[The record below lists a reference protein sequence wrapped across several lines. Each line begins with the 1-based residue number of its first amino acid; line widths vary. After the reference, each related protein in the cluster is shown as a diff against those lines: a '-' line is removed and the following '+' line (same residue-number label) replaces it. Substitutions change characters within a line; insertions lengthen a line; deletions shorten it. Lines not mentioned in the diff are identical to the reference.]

1 MRGFVQ
7 LCVWALL
14 TVALFVAVLSG
25 IGYALWA
32 DANGRGPLREARTLV
47 IPPHTGVAGV
57 AALLAENGVIR
68 HRLSFEAAAAIAG
81 QGASLL
87 AGEYEFP
94 AGISPLQAIALIV
107 DGKTV
112 RHRLTVPEGLTSPEI
127 VALVRRAPALD
138 GNPGAPP
145 PEGALLPETYIYS
158 YGETRRAM
166 LERMHQA
173 MARALTQAWA
183 ARRPDLPL
191 ADPGQVL
198 VLASLIER
206 EAARADERRRIAA
219 VFVNRLRLGMPLQSD
234 PTVLYALSEGGT
246 GKLERRLTHADL
258 AVASPYNT
266 YRVKG
271 LPPGPIDNPGAAAL
285 RAAARPAST
294 DDLYFVAD
302 GSGGHVFAKTLAAHN
317 RNVALHRRDA
327 VAALP
332 AAGAADR
339 PRSPAAAGH
348 DGPVP

>member
-1 MRGFVQ
+1 
-7 LCVWALL
+7 
-14 TVALFVAVLSG
+14 
-25 IGYALWA
+25 
-32 DANGRGPLREARTLV
+32 
-47 IPPHTGVAGV
+47 
-57 AALLAENGVIR
+57 LAENGVIR

-81 QGASLL
+81 KGAALL

-94 AGISPLQAIALIV
+94 AGISPLQTIAQIAG
-107 DGKTV
+107 GKTV
-112 RHRLTVPEGLTSPEI
+112 RHHLTVPEGLTSPAI

-145 PEGALLPETYIYS
+145 PEGALLPETYVYS

-191 ADPGQVL
+191 ADPEQVL

-234 PTVLYALSEGGT
+234 PTVMYALSEDGT
-246 GKLERRLTHADL
+246 GKLDRRLTHADL

-271 LPPGPIDNPGAAAL
+271 LPPAPIDNPGAAAL
-285 RAAARPAST
+285 RAAARPAPT

-302 GSGGHVFAKTLAAHN
+302 GSGGHLFAKTLAEHN
-317 RNVALHRRDA
+317 RNVALYRRDA
-327 VAALP
+327 AAPLP

-339 PRSPAAAGH
+339 PQPLFGAGRE
-348 DGPVP
+348 GLAP